1 MKKPKRKIAVVTGAR
16 AEYGLL
22 YWVIKCIHENPGLE
36 LQLIVTGMH
45 LSAEFGNTV
54 KDIEKDGFPI
64 ADRVEMLLSSDSG
77 VSTAISMGVGI
88 TGFARAYE
96 RLRPDIILVLGDR
109 FEIFSAAAAAV
120 PLRIP
125 VAHIHGGEAT
135 EGVMDEQFRHAVT
148 KMSSIHFPAAK
159 RYADRIIQM
168 GESPGRVYCF
178 GAPGLDNIYKLQL
191 MNRKEIIEELGL
203 PEKGKTGIVTFHPET
218 IDNFPVESQVRE
230 LLKALSEIR
239 GIFWV
244 ITMSNADPGGRA
256 IQTLLEK
263 FVLEN
268 GSRAKMFAS
277 LGQLRYLSLLKHAD
291 LMVGNSSSGIVEAPS
306 FRLPVV
312 NIGDRQ
318 GGRTRSEN
326 IIDVP
331 VCRKKDIVK
340 AINKATSDDF
350 KRSLK
355 GLKNPYGKGNASEKI
370 VQTLKIID
378 LSGIV
383 KKQFHEM
390 PQ

>member
-1 MKKPKRKIAVVTGAR
+1 MKKPKRKIAVVTGTR

-22 YWVIKCIHENPGLE
+22 YWIIKGIHEDPGLE

-45 LSAEFGNTV
+45 LSNEFGNTV
-54 KDIEKDGFPI
+54 EDIQKDGFPI
-64 ADRVEMLLSSDSG
+64 ADRIEMLLASDSG
-77 VSTAISMGVGI
+77 VSTAISMGIGI
-88 TGFARAYE
+88 TGFARTYE

-109 FEIFSAAAAAV
+109 FEIFSAVAAAV

-125 VAHIHGGEAT
+125 VAHIHGGEGT
-135 EGVMDEQFRHAVT
+135 EGVMDEQFRHAIT
-148 KMSSIHFPAAK
+148 KMSSVHFPATK

-168 GESPGRVYCF
+168 GERPDRVYCF
-178 GAPGLDNIYKLQL
+178 GAPGLDNIHRLKLL
-191 MNRKEIIEELGL
+191 NRKEIIRELGL
-203 PEKGKTGIVTFHPET
+203 PEKGKTGVVTFHPET

-230 LLKALSEIR
+230 LLNALPEIR
-239 GIFWV
+239 DIFWG

-256 IQTLLEK
+256 IQALLEK

-268 GSRAKMFAS
+268 GSKAKMFAS

-318 GGRTRSEN
+318 GGRSRSEN

-331 VCRKKDIVK
+331 ACRKKDIVK
-340 AINKATSDDF
+340 AINKATGDDF

-370 VQTLKIID
+370 VKALKTID
-378 LSGIV
+378 LNGIV